1 MKNIKGRVGQRVRQL
16 RKAKGWSQEQFAFEC
31 GLDQTY
37 ISGIENGRR
46 NVSIVNVE
54 KMCKAFGVSLK
65 EFFDAPDF
73 R

>member
-1 MKNIKGRVGQRVRQL
+1 MKNIKERVGQRVRQL
-16 RKAKGWSQEQFAFEC
+16 RKARGLSQEQFAFEC

-37 ISGIENGRR
+37 ISGIENGKR

-54 KMCKAFGVSLK
+54 KICKALGVSLK
-65 EFFDAPDF
+65 EFFEATDF